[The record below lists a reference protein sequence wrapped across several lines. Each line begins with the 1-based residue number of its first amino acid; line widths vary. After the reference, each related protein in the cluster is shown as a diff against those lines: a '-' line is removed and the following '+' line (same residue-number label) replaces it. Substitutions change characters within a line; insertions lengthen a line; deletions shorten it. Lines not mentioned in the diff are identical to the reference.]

1 MIEKEILNILLGIA
15 SLLLLILIH
24 LMTMDALI
32 TDLIGIVI
40 FIFICHRYY
49 LSRKTISQ
57 NKK

>member
-1 MIEKEILNILLGIA
+1 MAEKEILNILLGIA

-40 FIFICHRYY
+40 FIFICHRFY
-49 LSRKTISQ
+49 LSRKQ
-57 NKK
+57 